1 MKLLVLG
8 ASGMIGSRIA
18 AEAVARGHE
27 VTGTARN
34 PEKIAEG
41 VSKVALD
48 MAKPDG
54 LAALAGAA
62 DAVIVT
68 ISPRSSGDAFA
79 DMEQVAEAIE
89 DHIAPSGTPIFHVGG
104 AGTLNLPD
112 GSPLADI
119 LPDEYRSEA
128 QAMRKSY
135 ERLSQKGLDYTFI
148 APASLIAPG
157 ERTGQ
162 YRTSWRQAMAAPDGS
177 LSTISAEDYAVA
189 MLDEVETGARRGTA
203 FQVAN

>member
-8 ASGMIGSRIA
+8 ASGMIGTSIV

-27 VTGTARN
+27 VTGTARH
-34 PEKIAEG
+34 PEKIAGG

-48 MAKPDG
+48 IANPDG
-54 LAALAGAA
+54 LTTLAGAA

-79 DMEQVAEAIE
+79 DMEQIAEAIE
-89 DHIAPSGTPIFHVGG
+89 DHVAPSGKPIFHVGG

-112 GSPLADI
+112 GSPLADV
-119 LPDEYRSEA
+119 LPDAYRSEA
-128 QAMRKSY
+128 QAMRLTFD
-135 ERLSQKGLDYTFI
+135 RLSDKMFDYTFI

-162 YRTSWRQAMAAPDGS
+162 YRTSWRQAMAAADGGP
-177 LSTISAEDYAVA
+177 STISAEDYAVA

>member
-8 ASGMIGSRIA
+8 ASGMIGTRIV
-18 AEAVARGHE
+18 AEAVARGHQ

-34 PEKIAEG
+34 PEKIADG

-48 MAKPDG
+48 MVKPDG
-54 LAALAGAA
+54 LAALADAA

-79 DMEQVAEAIE
+79 DMEQIAAAIE
-89 DHIAPSGTPIFHVGG
+89 DQIAPTGKPILHVGG

-112 GSPLADI
+112 GSPLADV
-119 LPDEYRSEA
+119 LPDAYRSEA
-128 QAMRKSY
+128 QAMRKTY
-135 ERLSQKGLDYTFI
+135 EQLSQKGMDYTFI

-157 ERTGQ
+157 DRTGQ
-162 YRTSWRQAMAAPDGS
+162 YRTSWRQAMAAADGS
-177 LSTISAEDYAVA
+177 PSTISAEDYAVA